1 MGRYFN
7 LEQETKLICRN
18 AKAVTKS
25 DTNFTEAF
33 VPRGEA
39 TLYVGGAGDLHVR
52 MAGDESDATVVFKAV
67 PAGSFLR
74 IVVKAVLTATTATEI
89 LAIN

>member
-7 LEQETKLICRN
+7 LEQETKVICRN
-18 AKAVTKS
+18 AKSVTKS

-33 VPRGEA
+33 VPRGE
-39 TLYVGGAGDLHVR
+39 VR
-52 MAGDESDATVVFKAV
+52 MAGDESDAVVVFKAV
-67 PAGSFLR
+67 AAGSFLR
-74 IVVKAVLTATTATEI
+74 IVVKAVLNATTATEI

>member
-1 MGRYFN
+1 MGKYFN
-7 LEQETKLICRN
+7 LEQETKVICRN

-25 DTNFTEAF
+25 ETNFTEAF

-39 TLYVGGAGDLHVR
+39 ALYVGGAGDVHVV
-52 MAGDESDATVVFKAV
+52 MAGDDSDATVIFKSV

-74 IVVKAVLTATTATEI
+74 IVVKAVLTGTTATDI

>member
-1 MGRYFN
+1 MGKYFN
-7 LEQETKLICRN
+7 LEQETKAISRD

-33 VPRGEA
+33 APRGEA
-39 TLYVGGAGDLHVR
+39 SLYVGAFGDVHVR
-52 MAGDESDATVVFKAV
+52 MAGDKSDATIIFKAV
-67 PAGSFLR
+67 PAGSFLP
-74 IVVKAVLTATTATEI
+74 IVVKAVLAATTAADI

>member
-52 MAGDESDATVVFKAV
+52 MAGDESDAVVIFKAV
-67 PAGSFLR
+67 AAGSFLR
-74 IVVKAVLTATTATEI
+74 IVVKAVLDATTATEI

>member
-7 LEQETKLICRN
+7 LEQETKVICRN
-18 AKAVTKS
+18 AKSVTKS

-39 TLYVGGAGDLHVR
+39 ALYVGGAGDVHVR
-52 MAGDESDATVVFKAV
+52 MAGDESDTVVIFKAV
-67 PAGSFLR
+67 AAGSFLR
-74 IVVKAVLTATTATEI
+74 IVVKAVLNATTATEI

>member
-39 TLYVGGAGDLHVR
+39 PLSVGGAGDLHVR
-52 MAGDESDATVVFKAV
+52 MAGDESDAVVIFKAV
-67 PAGSFLR
+67 AAGSFLR
-74 IVVKAVLTATTATEI
+74 IVVKAVLDATTATEI